1 MEIDQFM
8 DENTFTP
15 QSSTEEVTLRNMQ
28 VSGHVKSDVEYFTE
42 IDGYSDFSKATVRIA

>member
-1 MEIDQFM
+1 M

-28 VSGHVKSDVEYFTE
+28 VSSQAKSDIEYYTDAE
-42 IDGYSDFSKATVRIA
+42 GSSKFSNSTVCVH